1 MYVFILFYFIF
12 YVQLREIDIF
22 KESLIIWF
30 KLIARAIDKWSI
42 VNPLIKTQHKNA

>member
-22 KESLIIWF
+22 KESLIN
-30 KLIARAIDKWSI
+30 LIQIDRKSNW
-42 VNPLIKTQHKNA
+42 